1 MGGYK
6 KVLFFYCAV
15 KLHLNKLLCEVLQLF
30 FVDSLY
36 VLQCNPYEFLGVI
49 NAKCFL
55 PQKKSVIRPGV
66 VTIIDTL
73 KIGNGEVQ
81 QTKSFLF
88 LTHWN

>member
-1 MGGYK
+1 MVRYK
-6 KVLFFYCAV
+6 KVLFLHCAV
-15 KLHLNKLLCEVLQLF
+15 KLHLKLSYMKCYNCF